1 MVNLSGGNQQKVV
14 LGKWLAMRPK
24 VLILDEPTRGIDVGA
39 KAEIQGL
46 IDELA
51 DAGLGVLMIS
61 SEIEEITEG
70 SDRVTVLS
78 DGRTVA
84 ELGRDEISQ
93 DAVIQAMAHDPGVI
107 PHADGAPKGAA

>member
-1 MVNLSGGNQQKVV
+1 LS
-14 LGKWLAMRPK
+14 ARP
-24 VLILDEPTRGIDVGA
+24 VAATRGIDVGA
-39 KAEIQGL
+39 KAEIQAL

-78 DGRTVA
+78 EGVTVA
-84 ELGRDEISQ
+84 ELDKAQISQ
-93 DAVIQAMAHDPGVI
+93 DLIIRIMAHGTVEQEPV
-107 PHADGAPKGAA
+107 A

>member
-1 MVNLSGGNQQKVV
+1 ML
-14 LGKWLAMRPK
+14 LARWLCLNPK
-24 VLILDEPTRGIDVGA
+24 LLILDEPTRGIDVGA
-39 KAEIQGL
+39 KAEIQAL

-51 DAGLGVLMIS
+51 SEGLGVLMIS

-93 DAVIQAMAHDPGVI
+93 DAVIRAMAHEAGAI
-107 PHADGAPKGAA
+107 PHADGAPEEAA